1 MQKRRNVIRGL
12 RWAKALDDRP
22 RFISSPRIRGVQRA
36 GLIYE
41 NRIANYMKALYGDKV
56 LHGQWYE
63 FEDRRG
69 LGWCQPDI
77 IVLPDKDRKFIL
89 VLECKLKATKKAWVQ
104 LNYMYRPVLERIYP
118 QTEIRLVQVVKN
130 LNKELKL
137 DLIDTVDDLFCQE
150 KKFEYSTLFLRNLG

>member
-12 RWAKALDDRP
+12 RWVKALDDRP
-22 RFISSPRIRGVQRA
+22 RFISSPRIKGIQRA

-137 DLIDTVDDLFCQE
+137 DLLDTVDDLFCQE

>member
-1 MQKRRNVIRGL
+1 MQIRRNVIRGL
-12 RWAKALDDRP
+12 RWVKALDDRP
-22 RFISSPRIRGVQRA
+22 RFISSPRIKGIQRA

>member
-1 MQKRRNVIRGL
+1 MQKRCNIIRGL
-12 RWAKALDDRP
+12 RWVKALDDRP
-22 RFISSPRIRGVQRA
+22 RFISSPRIKGIQRA

>member
-22 RFISSPRIRGVQRA
+22 RFISSPRIKGIQRA

>member
-12 RWAKALDDRP
+12 RWVKALDDRP
-22 RFISSPRIRGVQRA
+22 RFISSPRIKGIQRA

-137 DLIDTVDDLFCQE
+137 DLVDKLDDLFCQE
-150 KKFEYSTLFLRNLG
+150 QKFEYSTLFLRNPA

>member
-12 RWAKALDDRP
+12 RWVKALDDRP
-22 RFISSPRIRGVQRA
+22 RFISSPRIKGIQRA

-150 KKFEYSTLFLRNLG
+150 KKFEYSTLFLRNLS